1 MDGPRIDQKIRFGYH
16 KASQKLGKDFSLY
29 RSTSTIIPIN
39 PLNLQGIVKCAF
51 TIAWDW
57 MKANKPGN
65 AIWYL
70 LTDGRNS
77 SGILNVREC
86 DFLVSADQTFFVL
99 AKQYQM
105 PMLAVECNT
114 KIKILRPTQS
124 IGPGIQP
131 YAGYTP
137 AGSYIVFDEM
147 PVSILLDRSGEK
159 AITKLPTDSRQSSW
173 IVLMPNINDT
183 GIKTGDIIIDNVG
196 RNYIVSLAEQTDFLW
211 RMKATQM
218 VT

>member
-1 MDGPRIDQKIRFGYH
+1 MDGPGIDQKIRFGYY
-16 KASQKLGKDFSLY
+16 KASQKLGKSFDLY
-29 RSTSTIIPIN
+29 RSPNTITPLN
-39 PLNLQGIVKCAF
+39 PLNLQGIVKCVF

-65 AIWYL
+65 AIWYA

-86 DFLVSADQTFFVL
+86 DFLVDSAQTFFVL

-114 KIKILRPTQS
+114 RIRILRPDQN
-124 IGPGIQP
+124 IGPGVQA

-137 AGSYIVFDEM
+137 PGSHILVDEM
-147 PVSILLDRSGEK
+147 PASSLLDRTGEK
-159 AITKLPTDSRQSSW
+159 AITKLPTDTRQSSW
-173 IVLMPNINDT
+173 IVLMPKIDNT
-183 GIKTGDIIIDNVG
+183 AIKTGDIIIDNVG
-196 RNYIVSLAEQTDFLW
+196 RNYIITLAEQTDFLW

>member
-1 MDGPRIDQKIRFGYH
+1 MDGPGIDQKIRFGYY
-16 KASQKLGKDFSLY
+16 KASQKLGKDFDLY
-29 RSTSTIIPIN
+29 RSPNTITPLN
-39 PLNLQGIVKCAF
+39 PLNLQGSVKAVF

-65 AIWYL
+65 SIWFV

-86 DFLVSADQTFFVL
+86 DFLVSGTQTFFIL

-105 PMLAVECNT
+105 PMLAVECNSR
-114 KIKILRPTQS
+114 IRIIRPDQS
-124 IGPGIQP
+124 TGPGVQP

-137 AGSYIVFDEM
+137 AGSHVLVDEM
-147 PVSILLDRSGEK
+147 PVSNFLDRIGER
-159 AITKLPTDSRQSSW
+159 AITKLPTDSKQSSW
-173 IVLMPNINDT
+173 IILMPKIDGT
-183 GIKTGDIIIDNVG
+183 DIRTGDIIIDETNQ
-196 RNYIVSLAEQTDFLW
+196 NYIITLSEKTEFLW